1 MLLGPLQEHVDL
13 APGLVV
19 ARLLGEGDRV
29 REDPRRL
36 RGIPALEER
45 PAEVAVGGGVRGID
59 PRGFLE
65 GLDGLGGPAELEQRA
80 SEAEPEHGI
89 GGVLLEEFAQSRG
102 LCLERRDVDPCHAR
116 EATRATVAPLD
127 DPPDGETLDP
137 MATTSLRRAL
147 FERLFLN
154 LALLLGFFQVL
165 VWHWW
170 SAVLLGGRQCRI

>member
-45 PAEVAVGGGVRGID
+45 PAEVAVGGGVLGID
-59 PRGFLE
+59 PRGLFE
-65 GLDGLGGPAELEQRA
+65 GLDGFAGPAELEQRA

-89 GGVLLEEFAQSRG
+89 GGVFLEEFAHPRG
-102 LCLERRDVDPCHAR
+102 LRLERRDVDHRHAR
-116 EATRATVAPLD
+116 EATRATVASLD
-127 DPPDGETLDP
+127 DLPT
-137 MATTSLRRAL
+137 AKS
-147 FERLFLN
+147 
-154 LALLLGFFQVL
+154 
-165 VWHWW
+165 
-170 SAVLLGGRQCRI
+170 SI